1 MRLEDENY
9 TQHKSNRK
17 LNLKRMWSFWKLNN
31 IYSFQKDKR
40 TFGKKKFNEWLKCIN
55 LENIFF
61 TVFYIFYEN
70 YIKTFSKWTINK
82 YFKNTY

>member
-40 TFGKKKFNEWLKCIN
+40 TFGKKKINEWLKCIN

-70 YIKTFSKWTINK
+70 CIKTFSKWTINK